1 MGAMMVTDR
10 IQDEQHRH
18 AADAARRYQEVT
30 AQRERVEEEQAAGVR
45 FPDTPQAL
53 AVRAERILDRGA
65 VPPAAVVA
73 GIRAEPMDLPQAY
86 ERIIG
91 LASELQAASF
101 LPRGV
106 RAAATVARIGLRR
119 NGRELPLGT
128 GFLVSDRLMLTN
140 HHVLPDAE
148 FADGC
153 FAEFNAQVTVD
164 NVPDT
169 ACGRS
174 SMRPRSSPPTSG
186 WTMRWS
192 PLPRPTTAARPAQCS
207 AGTGSVRVWA
217 SW

>member
-1 MGAMMVTDR
+1 MTVTDR

-18 AADAARRYQEVT
+18 AADAARRYREVT
-30 AQRERVEEEQAAGVR
+30 PQRERIEEEQAAGVR

-65 VPPAAVVA
+65 VPPAAMVA
-73 GIRAEPMDLPQAY
+73 GIRAQPMDLPQAY

-140 HHVLPDAE
+140 QGFVVLPRRWKVERTIRLVHERPPQRTRLRHAS
-148 FADGC
+148 
-153 FAEFNAQVTVD
+153 
-164 NVPDT
+164 
-169 ACGRS
+169 RS
-174 SMRPRSSPPTSG
+174 TPKHT
-186 WTMRWS
+186 
-192 PLPRPTTAARPAQCS
+192 
-207 AGTGSVRVWA
+207 
-217 SW
+217 